1 MIEWNHSLDSAIA
14 QAHETSKFVL
24 LDFFSP
30 T

>member
-1 MIEWNHSLDSAIA
+1 MIEWNHSIDSAVA
-14 QAHETSKFVL
+14 QANASSKFVL